1 MPLFVK
7 QHLYKI
13 IKKSCLI
20 FREQD
25 QSPKTN
31 LRMFKFDKRLI
42 WKNKNRN
49 GNHLGAYDDVIRSL
63 AKQNAFERNF
73 RCYKKIFFIYL

>member
-1 MPLFVK
+1 
-7 QHLYKI
+7 
-13 IKKSCLI
+13 
-20 FREQD
+20 
-25 QSPKTN
+25 
-31 LRMFKFDKRLI
+31 MFKFDKRLI